1 MLFKLSLR
9 NAKRSMKDYL
19 IYLLTMTGIVAFMF
33 AFDALIFT
41 DIVQSLWETAMMMA
55 VMVGLVT
62 FFIIFIVAWLINYMV
77 HFMLEKRSREFG
89 TYLLLGMR
97 KKTVSKLYMRE
108 NMILGAASLILGVLA
123 GMVLQ
128 QVLMSVFYHL
138 FSQDYQVQLGAFH
151 WCFLLTAGCF
161 GLCFLLALRHNRKIF
176 KKMTISALME
186 MEEQTEA
193 AETGREKWKQWL
205 FPASVCYFVIFFLLM
220 YRSHY
225 STLGVI
231 TLSLLFLAAIYLFYH
246 GLAAWLVQYIHRGGS
261 LVYRPDGLFLLRQL
275 SGKIRTMRFTM
286 GTLTILFTIALL
298 GGSVAMMFASYQKEA
313 IHNAV
318 PFDLMLA
325 SESPDDQFT
334 EEFTFLKKEGVKV
347 KERQIY
353 QIYQNG
359 GHQMN
364 DYLYTH
370 VANYGDRYT
379 DKAGKPDR
387 KAIAADSFNYYD
399 YDTYMAASDYNAL
412 RHLLGYS
419 SVTLKDSEYLLHVK
433 NRVLHDIDDDFLQRS
448 LSVGGRTLT
457 YAGARTEAF
466 AQNGVNGAD
475 YIIVVPDQVA
485 KEMTAYYSAMALALA
500 EAPEEGLQEK
510 LEAVYYH
517 KRGMLTDKEA
527 EEREMALEDRKA
539 TQAEKLALQKSRAM
553 ADLPN
558 GSDQIM
564 TIGRYD
570 VAVKAEVTVEM
581 LSLISSVTFPLA
593 YIALI
598 FLCVALT
605 ILAVQ
610 QLSDSSRYR
619 YRYDVLRKM
628 GVSGRGICKIVRKQ
642 LSMYYLVPIALSLL
656 LSAFIGIFAGERFVF
671 YTGTQASSFSY
682 FAISVLVFLA
692 VYLLYFAATYLG
704 FKRNV
709 SETFIRLE

>member
-138 FSQDYQVQLGAFH
+138 FSQDYQVQFGAFH
-151 WCFLLTAGCF
+151 WCLLLTSGCF

-186 MEEQTEA
+186 MEEQPKA

-246 GLAAWLVQYIHRGGS
+246 GLAAWLVQYIHRGGR

-286 GTLTILFTIALL
+286 GTLTILFTISLL

-379 DKAGKPDR
+379 DKAGEPDR

-419 SVTLKDSEYLLHVK
+419 SVTLRDSEYLLHVK

-475 YIIVVPDQVA
+475 YIIVVPDQVT
-485 KEMTAYYSAMALALA
+485 KEMTAYYSAVALSLS

-527 EEREMALEDRKA
+527 EELEMALEDRKA
-539 TQAEKLALQKSRAM
+539 TQAEKLALQRSRAM

-570 VAVKAEVTVEM
+570 AAVKAEVTVEM

-610 QLSDSSRYR
+610 QVSDSSRYR

-656 LSAFIGIFAGERFVF
+656 LSAFIGIFAGEKFVF